1 MGNSF
6 VSHFVSFCLFPNL
19 ITLNFEFLGSNILSD
34 EDHDNIRAFKLRMVS
49 NMPRMA
55 FEQMRFA
62 FQHKLNIHSLYVI
75 THRMAILSG
84 IEPQWFDCCI
94 NSCIAYT
101 GNYQDLDECPDC
113 SETRR
118 NPRNEPRRLF
128 CYIPLIPR
136 LQDFFAN
143 QKSLTELQYRHNYT
157 PSNDSISDVFD
168 SEHYLNLCKTR
179 VTVDGCKL
187 PHRYFEGKHDI
198 AFSTCLDSYLLSYDT
213 NGDGADPQ
221 HALYSYKSIIC
232 LPKFVP
238 ISHGSYALA

>member
-1 MGNSF
+1 
-6 VSHFVSFCLFPNL
+6 
-19 ITLNFEFLGSNILSD
+19 
-34 EDHDNIRAFKLRMVS
+34 MVS

-84 IEPQWFDCCI
+84 IEPQWFDCCV

-101 GNYQDLDECPDC
+101 GTYQDLDKCPDC
-113 SETRR
+113 SEARR

-128 CYIPLIPR
+128 CYIPFIPR
-136 LQDFFAN
+136 LQDYFAN
-143 QKSLTELQYRHNYT
+143 EKSLNELQYRHNYT

-168 SEHYLNLCKTR
+168 SEYYWNLCKTR

-198 AFSTCLDSYLLSYDT
+198 AFSTCLDSYLL
-213 NGDGADPQ
+213 
-221 HALYSYKSIIC
+221 YKRRRGGPSACPILIQIYN
-232 LPKFVP
+232 LPP
-238 ISHGSYALA
+238 EIRTHISRLIR